1 MGERKDAYRILVGK
15 HEGKKSLGRL
25 RHKHVS
31 IILKWIFK
39 EWDGGTWTGL
49 IWLRMQTGGRILGI
63 Q

>member
-1 MGERKDAYRILVGK
+1 MHTEFWWGK

-25 RHKHVS
+25 RHKHGS

-49 IWLRMQTGGRILGI
+49 IWLRMRTDGRIL
-63 Q
+63 

>member
-1 MGERKDAYRILVGK
+1 MGERRDAYRILVGK

-25 RHKHVS
+25 RHKHGS

-49 IWLRMQTGGRILGI
+49 ICLRMWTGGRIL
-63 Q
+63 